1 MRISFLTLSAAGCSL
16 LREKGSR
23 FLGFAYPVKD
33 ESVIRQQ
40 LEELKKE
47 YFDAT
52 HHCYAWVLGPD
63 SEKFRANDDGE
74 PGHSAGDPILG
85 QIRSRKLT
93 NTLVVVVR
101 YYGGTNLGVSGLI
114 KAYKE
119 TAAEALNNAHI
130 REERVMVNWQIEFDY
145 ERMPEIM
152 KYIKTIDG
160 YVTERHE
167 TETCR
172 LTLSLPVDADPEYFA
187 EKTMERGGSG
197 ISVTAL

>member
-1 MRISFLTLSAAGCSL
+1 MRSSFLTISKSGHSA

-23 FLGFAYPVKD
+23 FLGFAFPVKD
-33 ESVIRQQ
+33 ESVVRQR
-40 LEELKKE
+40 LDELKKE

-85 QIRSRKLT
+85 QIRSKKLT
-93 NTLVVVVR
+93 NTLVVVIR

-119 TAAEALNNAHI
+119 TAAAALNNAQVH
-130 REERVMVNWQIEFDY
+130 EERVMLSWSMEFSY
-145 ERMPEIM
+145 NRMSEVMKFVKSVEGQVTGREEQEI
-152 KYIKTIDG
+152 
-160 YVTERHE
+160 
-167 TETCR
+167 CR
-172 LTLSLPVDADPEYFA
+172 LTVSLPADADPNSFV
-187 EKTMERGGSG
+187 EKAMERGGGVILVSG
-197 ISVTAL
+197 L

>member
-1 MRISFLTLSAAGCSL
+1 MRISFLTLYAAGRFM

-33 ESVIRQQ
+33 ESVIRQR

-119 TAAEALNNAHI
+119 TAAATLDNAEIH
-130 REERVMVNWQIEFDY
+130 EERVMINWQMEFDY
-145 ERMPEIM
+145 DRMPEVM
-152 KYIKTIDG
+152 KFIKSVEG
-160 YVTERHE
+160 QVTGREE
-167 TETCR
+167 AETCR
-172 LTLSLPVDADPEYFA
+172 LLLLLPADADPKYFA
-187 EKTMERGGSG
+187 VKALERGGSVIRVSG
-197 ISVTAL
+197 L

>member
-1 MRISFLTLSAAGCSL
+1 MRISFLTLLAEGRSI

-33 ESVIRQQ
+33 ESVIRQR

-119 TAAEALNNAHI
+119 TAAATLDNAEIH
-130 REERVMVNWQIEFDY
+130 EERVMINWQMEFDY
-145 ERMPEIM
+145 DRMPEVM
-152 KYIKTIDG
+152 KFIKSVEG
-160 YVTERHE
+160 QVTRREE
-167 TETCR
+167 AETCR
-172 LTLSLPVDADPEYFA
+172 LLLLLPADADPKYFA
-187 EKTMERGGSG
+187 VKALERGGSVIRVSG
-197 ISVTAL
+197 L

>member
-1 MRISFLTLSAAGCSL
+1 MRISFLTLSAAGRSM

-119 TAAEALNNAHI
+119 TAAAALESAGI
-130 REERVMVNWQIEFDY
+130 REERVMVSWLMEFDY
-145 ERMPEIM
+145 DRKPEVM
-152 KYIKTIDG
+152 KFIKTAEG
-160 YVTERHE
+160 HVTGREE
-167 TETCR
+167 SETCR
-172 LTLSLPVDADPEYFA
+172 LTVFLPADADPEYFA

>member
-1 MRISFLTLSAAGCSL
+1 MRVSFLTLSAVGRSI

-23 FLGFAYPVKD
+23 FLGFAFPVKD

-40 LEELKKE
+40 LEELQNE

-63 SEKFRANDDGE
+63 SERFRANDDGE

-119 TAAEALNNAHI
+119 TAAGALDHAGI
-130 REERVMVNWQIEFDY
+130 REERVMVNWQIEFNYD
-145 ERMPEIM
+145 RMSEVM
-152 KYIKTIDG
+152 KFIKSVDG
-160 YVTERHE
+160 HVTVREE
-167 TETCR
+167 AETCR
-172 LTLSLPVDADPEYFA
+172 LLISLPADADPNSFS
-187 EKTMERGGSG
+187 EKAMERGGS
-197 ISVTAL
+197 IIRVSVL